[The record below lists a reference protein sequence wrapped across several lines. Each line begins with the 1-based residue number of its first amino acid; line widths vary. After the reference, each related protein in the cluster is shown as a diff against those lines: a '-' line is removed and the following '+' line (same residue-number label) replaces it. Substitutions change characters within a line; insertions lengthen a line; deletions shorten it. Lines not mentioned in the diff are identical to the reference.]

1 MRFSLRRAAK
11 RLLRGKKKP
20 KQPHEL
26 QASFLDFNYLLHE
39 LRTIELRCIPA
50 CPPTLVSVGCAG
62 GWYFDWIHTS
72 LGTPHRHVGVE
83 FFSPRPDAL
92 PDNVEWIQ
100 NTASDMS
107 DIADHEADMLFS
119 GQNVEHLLPGEIARF
134 FLEAH
139 RVLKPGGRIVLDS
152 PNRLQTT
159 KLLWNHPEHF
169 IEFTPDEITQVL
181 IAAGFSSP
189 SLRGLWLC
197 EDPRTGRTLPLTE
210 GKRTDLLWRSLAA
223 TDDPDRAF
231 VWWAKSERRDAVP
244 DRDRLDALVE
254 EIVAR
259 AWPDRISRFHTA
271 VGEPCEDDAGR
282 WFLARKRA
290 AGAVMHGPYVP
301 LEKGDYSV
309 TFLLRITDAE
319 AATGPVAAVDVVF
332 GNEATA
338 IAAAV
343 IATTDADADGY
354 VRHTLTFTLAD
365 ITFGVQF
372 RVLSMGSATIAA
384 RREVNLTRNR
394 PEA

>member
-1 MRFSLRRAAK
+1 MGFSLRRAAK
-11 RLLRGKKKP
+11 RLFRGKKKP

-26 QASFLDFNYLLHE
+26 QASFLEFNYLLHE
-39 LRTIELRCIPA
+39 LRTIELRRILV
-50 CPPTLVSVGCAG
+50 CPQTLVSVGCAG

-72 LGTPHRHVGVE
+72 LGTPRRHVGVE

-119 GQNVEHLLPGEIARF
+119 GQNVEHLLPGEIGRF

-139 RVLKPGGRIVLDS
+139 RVLKPGGSIVLDS

-159 KLLWNHPEHF
+159 RLQWNHPEHF
-169 IEFTPDEITQVL
+169 IEFTPDEISEVL
-181 IAAGFSSP
+181 TASGFSPP

-231 VWWAKSERRDAVP
+231 VWWAEAERRNVAP
-244 DRDRLDALVE
+244 DRERLDALVA
-254 EIVAR
+254 EIIAK
-259 AWPDRISRFHTA
+259 AWPDRMSRFQTL
-271 VGEPCEDDAGR
+271 VGEPCEDDTGR
-282 WFLARKRA
+282 WFLARKGT
-290 AGAVMHGPYVP
+290 AGAVLFGPYMP

-309 TFLLRITDAE
+309 TFTLRIADAE
-319 AATGPVAAVDVVF
+319 AATDPVAAVDVVV
-332 GNEATA
+332 GTEATA
-338 IAAAV
+338 IAAGFVA
-343 IATTDADADGY
+343 ATDADADGCVAY
-354 VRHTLTFTLAD
+354 TLAFTLAD
-365 ITFGVQF
+365 TTFGVQF
-372 RVLSMGSATIAA
+372 RVLSMGSATVAA
-384 RREVNLTRNR
+384 RREVDLIQNR